1 MPIKLNTIFHMIS
14 MYVNGLVNV
23 DISTHKCSG
32 YNIPIQLWLAG
43 GYMIFIL

>member
-14 MYVNGLVNV
+14 MYINGLVNG
-23 DISTHKCSG
+23 DIGAHKRSG